1 MNNSIKI
8 NGVKTTAF
16 NSKEEFLDFI
26 NDKKNILIAINAEKI
41 LKEDERL
48 KNIIN
53 QNIGYPDGVGAVM
66 ALKQKGLNAIKIPGS
81 EFWLDIINKYQNE
94 KSFYLIGTT
103 TEVIENTV
111 KKLKLEYPNINILGY
126 QNGFINE
133 EQKIELKEK
142 LQNLKPD
149 VVFVA
154 QGTPRQEFLMDEL
167 IKIHPALY
175 MGLGGSF
182 DIYGGDKKRA
192 PKIFLDLH
200 CEWLYRLLKEPT
212 RITRQL
218 SLIKFLYKLIFNKF
232 KK

>member
-1 MNNSIKI
+1 MINNSAII

-16 NSKEEFLDFI
+16 NSKKEFLDFI
-26 NDKKNILIAINAEKI
+26 NDKKNILVAINAEKI

-66 ALKQKGLNAIKIPGS
+66 ALKKKGLNAIKIPGS
-81 EFWLDIINKYQNE
+81 EFWLDIINRYQNE

-111 KKLKLEYPNINILGY
+111 RKLKLEYPNINILGY

-133 EQKIELKEK
+133 EQKKELKEK

-167 IKIHPALY
+167 IKTHPALY

-200 CEWLYRLLKEPT
+200 LEWLYRLLKEPT
-212 RITRQL
+212 RFGRQL
-218 SLIKFLYKLIFNKF
+218 VLVKFLILLKLGKL
-232 KK
+232 

>member
-1 MNNSIKI
+1 MNNSTLVNGIKI
-8 NGVKTTAF
+8 NSF
-16 NSKEEFLDFI
+16 ISKDQFLDYI
-26 NDKKNILIAINAEKI
+26 NDKKNILVAINAEKI
-41 LKEDERL
+41 LKEDIRL

-53 QNIGYPDGVGAVM
+53 ENIGYPDGVGAVM
-66 ALKQKGLNAIKIPGS
+66 ALKQKGLNATKIPGS

-111 KKLKLEYPNINILGY
+111 KKLKQEYPNINILGY

-133 EQKIELKEK
+133 SQKIALKEK
-142 LQNLKPD
+142 LKDLKPD

-154 QGTPRQEFLMDEL
+154 QGSPRQEFLMDEL

-192 PKIFLDLH
+192 PKLFLDLH

-212 RITRQL
+212 RFGRQL
-218 SLIKFLYKLIFNKF
+218 SLVKFLLLLKIGKL
-232 KK
+232 

>member
-1 MNNSIKI
+1 MIKNNAIVNGLKI
-8 NGVKTTAF
+8 NSFT
-16 NSKEEFLDFI
+16 SKDEFLDYI
-26 NDKKNILIAINAEKI
+26 NDKKNILVAINAEKI
-41 LKEDERL
+41 LKEDKKL

-53 QNIGYPDGVGAVM
+53 ENIGYPDGVGAVM
-66 ALKQKGLNAIKIPGS
+66 ALKQKRLNATKIPGS
-81 EFWLDIINKYQNE
+81 EFWLDIINRYQNE

-111 KKLKLEYPNINILGY
+111 KKLKQEYPNINILGY

-133 EQKIELKEK
+133 EQKKELKEK
-142 LQNLKPD
+142 LINIKPD
-149 VVFVA
+149 IVFVA

-167 IKIHPALY
+167 IKVHPALY

-212 RITRQL
+212 RVGRQL
-218 SLIKFLYKLIFNKF
+218 SLVKFLVLLKIGKL
-232 KK
+232 

>member
-1 MNNSIKI
+1 MMKNNAIVNGLKI
-8 NGVKTTAF
+8 N
-16 NSKEEFLDFI
+16 SFI
-26 NDKKNILIAINAEKI
+26 SINAEKI
-41 LKEDERL
+41 LKEDTKL

-53 QNIGYPDGVGAVM
+53 ENIGYPDGVGAVM
-66 ALKQKGLNAIKIPGS
+66 ALKQKGLNATKIPGS
-81 EFWLDIINKYQNE
+81 EFWLDIINRYQND

-103 TEVIENTV
+103 TEVIESTV
-111 KKLKLEYPNINILGY
+111 KKLKKEYPNINIVGY

-133 EQKIELKEK
+133 EEKVELKEK
-142 LQNLKPD
+142 LKNLKPD

-192 PKIFLDLH
+192 PKIFLKFNL
-200 CEWLYRLLKEPT
+200 EWLYRLLKEPT
-212 RITRQL
+212 RLSRQL
-218 SLIKFLYKLIFNKF
+218 ILIKFLVFLYLRKI
-232 KK
+232 

>member
-1 MNNSIKI
+1 MIKNNATVNGLKI
-8 NGVKTTAF
+8 NSF
-16 NSKEEFLDFI
+16 ISKDEFLDYI
-26 NDKKNILIAINAEKI
+26 NNKKKILVAINAEKI
-41 LKEDERL
+41 LKEDTKL

-53 QNIGYPDGVGAVM
+53 ENIGYPDGIGAVM
-66 ALKQKGLNAIKIPGS
+66 ALKQKGLKANKIPGS
-81 EFWLDIINKYQNE
+81 EFWLDIVNRYQNE

-111 KKLKLEYPNINILGY
+111 KKLKKEYPNINILGY
-126 QNGFINE
+126 QNGFINK

-142 LQNLKPD
+142 LKNLKPD
-149 VVFVA
+149 IVYVA

-182 DIYGGDKKRA
+182 DIYGGYKKRA

-212 RITRQL
+212 RIGRQIV
-218 SLIKFLYKLIFNKF
+218 LIKFLILLKLGRL
-232 KK
+232 